1 MTFHQPPA
9 SFVGKIE
16 LVVSDIAR
24 SLAFYE
30 RIVGLRLISRDEK
43 SAKLSADGSK
53 SILSLVQPE
62 EVKRKESRTTGLY
75 HFALLLP
82 TRSDLS
88 DLIAHL
94 VKNGVKMGGSDHG
107 VSEAVYFDDPDGNG
121 IEVYRDRSHTEW
133 DWHDSQVSMS
143 IDPLNIQELL
153 SGEQKEWGKVPE
165 KTVIGHLHL
174 HVSELGKTE
183 EFYREALG
191 LDVVSRFNGQALFMS
206 TAGYHHHIGLNTWQ
220 GVGAPPPS
228 KNSVGLH
235 WFSFVVQDENEKMK
249 AVERLRKLKYMVNAK
264 DGMFWTKDPSGNQVI
279 IITNE
284 EFSR

>member
-9 SFVGKIE
+9 SFVGQIE
-16 LVVSDIAR
+16 LMVRDIAR

-30 RIVGLRLISRDEK
+30 SIIGLKLISRDEK

-62 EVKRKESRTTGLY
+62 EVKGKEPRTTGLY

-82 TRSDLS
+82 ARSDLA

-133 DWHDSQVSMS
+133 DWHDSQVSMA

-153 SGEQKEWGKVPE
+153 SGEQKEWRKVPE

-174 HVSELGKTE
+174 HVSELGKTQ
-183 EFYREALG
+183 EFYKEGLG
-191 LDVVSRFNGQALFMS
+191 LDVVSRINGQALFMS
-206 TAGYHHHIGLNTWQ
+206 SAGYHHHIGLNTWQ

-235 WFSFVVQDENEKMK
+235 WFSFVVRDEKEKMK
-249 AVERLRKLKYMVNAK
+249 TVERLQKLNYAVYSK
-264 DGMFWTKDPSGNQVI
+264 DGCFTTQDPSGNQIKLV
-279 IITNE
+279 TNE